1 MNVILSYVKNI
12 LHDIQKQK
20 AEFWIGTFK
29 IKKRTKDNT
38 IYYKSAQFDLCSI
51 LSPAVWKVYV
61 MNRLKSLF
69 NCICFSSLSSLGL
82 KIKESLNKKNY

>member
-12 LHDIQKQK
+12 LHDLQKQK
-20 AEFWIGTFK
+20 AEFWMGTFK
-29 IKKRTKDNT
+29 IKKKDTKENT
-38 IYYKSAQFDLCSI
+38 IYYKSAQFDLSSI

-69 NCICFSSLSSLGL
+69 NCIFFRHCLPWVSKL
-82 KIKESLNKKNY
+82 KNL